1 MTEEDFEKQM
11 RALNKKEIEI
21 ARQKY
26 ELKKQYLEEYPI
38 RINDKVDCNEKAC
51 WVSNIRFTTLQSTS
65 IYFLVSNPKKDGTR
79 SNREQCAWGVI
90 KV

>member
-1 MTEEDFEKQM
+1 MTEEDFVKQM

-38 RINDKVDCNEKAC
+38 QIKDKVDCNEKAC
-51 WVSNIRFTTLQSTS
+51 CVSNNRFTTL
-65 IYFLVSNPKKDGTR
+65 
-79 SNREQCAWGVI
+79 
-90 KV
+90 